1 MPRSSAVPRPAPPSA
16 CYAHDDPVGLRAL
29 MARLHYRPLWL
40 AIGYA
45 LVAATAWGS
54 LTPVP
59 PEWAFALGDKFLHG
73 ATYVLLT
80 FWFGQIYRGAGAQLL
95 LVFVFSVFGVLLE
108 VGQAYSSAYRH
119 FDLADAAA
127 SALGAV
133 IAWGLLR
140 TAIGGALTRLDGWL
154 AERASGRA

>member
-1 MPRSSAVPRPAPPSA
+1 ME
-16 CYAHDDPVGLRAL
+16 
-29 MARLHYRPLWL
+29 RLHFRPLWL

-45 LVAATAWGS
+45 LVAATVWGS

-59 PEWAFALGDKFLHG
+59 PEWAFALGDKLLHG
-73 ATYVLLT
+73 ATYALLT

-95 LVFVFSVFGVLLE
+95 LVFAFSAFGVLLE

-127 SALGAV
+127 STLGAV
-133 IAWGLLR
+133 LAWGLLR
-140 TAIGGALTRLDGWL
+140 TVIGNTLTRVDSWL
-154 AERASGRA
+154 AARGR

>member
-1 MPRSSAVPRPAPPSA
+1 ME
-16 CYAHDDPVGLRAL
+16 
-29 MARLHYRPLWL
+29 RLHFRPLWL

-45 LVAATAWGS
+45 LVAATVWGF

-59 PEWAFALGDKFLHG
+59 PELAFALGDKLLHG
-73 ATYVLLT
+73 ATYALLT

-95 LVFVFSVFGVLLE
+95 LVFAFSLFGVLLE

-133 IAWGLLR
+133 LAWGLLR
-140 TAIGGALTRLDGWL
+140 TVIGNALTRLDNRL
-154 AERASGRA
+154 AARGR

>member
-1 MPRSSAVPRPAPPSA
+1 
-16 CYAHDDPVGLRAL
+16 
-29 MARLHYRPLWL
+29 MAGLHYRPFWL

-45 LVAATAWGS
+45 LVAATVWGS

-59 PEWAFALGDKFLHG
+59 PEWAFAFGDKLLHG
-73 ATYVLLT
+73 ATYALLT
-80 FWFGQIYRGAGAQLL
+80 FWFGQIYRGAGLQML
-95 LVFVFSVFGVLLE
+95 LVLAFSVFGVLLE

-133 IAWGLLR
+133 LAWMLLR
-140 TAIGGALTRLDGWL
+140 TAIGNALVRLDGRI
-154 AERASGRA
+154 AARGR

>member
-1 MPRSSAVPRPAPPSA
+1 
-16 CYAHDDPVGLRAL
+16 
-29 MARLHYRPLWL
+29 MAGLHYRPFWL

-59 PEWAFALGDKFLHG
+59 PEWAFALGDKLLHG
-73 ATYVLLT
+73 ATYALLT
-80 FWFGQIYRGAGAQLL
+80 FWFGQIYRGSGPQLL
-95 LVFVFSVFGVLLE
+95 LVFAFSVFGILLE

-133 IAWGLLR
+133 LAWMLLR
-140 TAIGGALTRLDGWL
+140 TAIGHSLMRLDGWL
-154 AERASGRA
+154 VERANGRG

>member
-1 MPRSSAVPRPAPPSA
+1 MTA
-16 CYAHDDPVGLRAL
+16 G
-29 MARLHYRPLWL
+29 LHYRPLWL

-54 LTPVP
+54 LTPMP
-59 PEWAFALGDKFLHG
+59 PEWAFTLGDKLLHG
-73 ATYVLLT
+73 ATYALLT
-80 FWFGQIYRGAGAQLL
+80 FWFGQIYRGPAPQLL
-95 LVFVFSVFGVLLE
+95 LVFAFSALGALLE

-133 IAWGLLR
+133 LAWGLLR
-140 TAIGGALTRLDGWL
+140 TAIGDALIRFDGWL
-154 AERASGRA
+154 AERRRDR

>member
-1 MPRSSAVPRPAPPSA
+1 MT
-16 CYAHDDPVGLRAL
+16 G
-29 MARLHYRPLWL
+29 LHYRPLWL

-59 PEWAFALGDKFLHG
+59 PQWAFALGDKLLHG
-73 ATYVLLT
+73 ATYALLT
-80 FWFGQIYRGAGAQLL
+80 FWFGQVYRGVVPQLL
-95 LVFVFSVFGVLLE
+95 LVLAFSVLGVLLE
-108 VGQAYSSAYRH
+108 VGQAFSSVYRH

-133 IAWGLLR
+133 LAWALLR
-140 TAIGGALTRLDGWL
+140 TAVGDALTRLDGWL
-154 AERASGRA
+154 AERANARS

>member
-1 MPRSSAVPRPAPPSA
+1 
-16 CYAHDDPVGLRAL
+16 
-29 MARLHYRPLWL
+29 MAGLHYRPLWL

-59 PEWAFALGDKFLHG
+59 PEWAFALGDKLLHG
-73 ATYVLLT
+73 ATYALLT
-80 FWFGQIYRGAGAQLL
+80 FWFGQIYRGPGPQLL
-95 LVFVFSVFGVLLE
+95 LVFAFSVLGVLLE

-119 FDLADAAA
+119 FDLADAAT

-133 IAWGLLR
+133 LAWGLLR
-140 TAIGGALTRLDGWL
+140 TAIGNSLMRLDAWL
-154 AERASGRA
+154 AARAR

>member
-1 MPRSSAVPRPAPPSA
+1 MRAV
-16 CYAHDDPVGLRAL
+16 

-40 AIGYA
+40 AIGYV
-45 LVAATAWGS
+45 LVAATVWGS

-59 PEWAFALGDKFLHG
+59 PDWAFALGDKLLHG
-73 ATYVLLT
+73 ATYALLT
-80 FWFGQIYRGAGAQLL
+80 FWFGQIYRGAGSQLL
-95 LVFVFSVFGVLLE
+95 LVFAFSVFGALLE

-133 IAWGLLR
+133 FAWVLLR
-140 TAIGGALTRLDGWL
+140 TAIGSALTRFDGWL
-154 AERASGRA
+154 AERANGRA